1 MIALAIF
8 LLEGRGSVD
17 DNDLDALGQSFL
29 GVLPRPVRC
38 ELAESVRIVELPTG
52 KLLYEPQLSIIVAGT
67 LRAFVAD
74 GIGRHLTVSYLR
86 RPDSI
91 GISAAAG
98 REFPVAFQS
107 VTASTILRFPQARFN
122 EILRAHPEVGWAA
135 AKELAHFLD
144 DVLAEITRV
153 AFQPI
158 RARVAHHLLT
168 LSDAEKC
175 EPHAIHQAEL
185 AAAVGS
191 VREVV
196 GRTLGALRD
205 AGLVEVSQLG
215 ITAVNEEGLRRV
227 AGHGA
232 RPLDRPM

>member
-1 MIALAIF
+1 
-8 LLEGRGSVD
+8 
-17 DNDLDALGQSFL
+17 
-29 GVLPRPVRC
+29 
-38 ELAESVRIVELPTG
+38 
-52 KLLYEPQLSIIVAGT
+52 
-67 LRAFVAD
+67 
-74 GIGRHLTVSYLR
+74 
-86 RPDSI
+86 
-91 GISAAAG
+91 
-98 REFPVAFQS
+98 
-107 VTASTILRFPQARFN
+107 
-122 EILRAHPEVGWAA
+122 VGWAA

-168 LSDAEKC
+168 LSDSEKC

-205 AGLVEVSQLG
+205 AGLVEISQLG

-232 RPLDRPM
+232 RPLRPCSDCGPTMVADNSAMELLQFLARTLLSESLLDLASRDPVLSMGFHCNVWQRPGRRSEAPPVQERRP